1 MHVALGTT
9 QLIKHEITCNF
20 QQPGRKF
27 RARDISAGAFPDA
40 DKDLLRDVFN
50 IGVAPEHARHRASDK
65 TLVTF
70 DQLLERARIS
80 STHQLHEPHVF
91 SILLRSSHGS
101 LVFARHRSL
110 GRVHERNL
118 LRIWQLTKICSFT
131 FASMVF
137 VARGKRSVHAW
148 SRQALTLAGMNYLLI
163 PKELRPIA
171 EKVEANE
178 RISAADALDLYRSND
193 LNALGMIANVV
204 RERKNGN
211 YATYIH
217 NRYINYSNICVL
229 SCQFCAFAAKKRD
242 AHAFE
247 YASDEI
253 IRAVAEALPLGIT
266 EVHMVGGLHP
276 TLKKDWYLDL
286 LRGLRALEP
295 DLHIKAFTAIEVRHL
310 ARRIFRMSIP
320 DTLELLR
327 DTGLGSI
334 TGGGAE
340 IFDSVVRDQ
349 ICRGKETAEEW
360 LDIHRTW
367 HRMGGRSTCTML
379 YGHIE
384 TLAQRVD
391 HLCQLRR
398 LQDETGGFTGFVP
411 FAFEPQTTVLAHIK
425 SASAFEQLR
434 NLAVGR
440 IYLDNIEHLTAYWV
454 SMGLPL
460 AQVSLSYGVDDL
472 HGTIIEEKIF
482 HMAGATTPQQQTVA
496 ALEHT
501 IREAGREPI
510 QRDSFY
516 RHISPSPTNA
526 RHTASAPTELACA

>member
-1 MHVALGTT
+1 
-9 QLIKHEITCNF
+9 
-20 QQPGRKF
+20 
-27 RARDISAGAFPDA
+27 
-40 DKDLLRDVFN
+40 
-50 IGVAPEHARHRASDK
+50 
-65 TLVTF
+65 
-70 DQLLERARIS
+70 
-80 STHQLHEPHVF
+80 
-91 SILLRSSHGS
+91 
-101 LVFARHRSL
+101 
-110 GRVHERNL
+110 
-118 LRIWQLTKICSFT
+118 
-131 FASMVF
+131 
-137 VARGKRSVHAW
+137 
-148 SRQALTLAGMNYLLI
+148 MNYLLI

-171 EKVEANE
+171 EKVEADQ
-178 RISAADALDLYRSND
+178 RISEADALTLYRSND

-204 RERKNGN
+204 RARKNGN
-211 YATYIH
+211 YASYIH

-286 LRGLRALEP
+286 LRRLRALDP

-310 ARRIFRMSIP
+310 ARRIFHMPIR

-327 DTGLGSI
+327 ETGLGSI

-340 IFDSVVRDQ
+340 IFDSAIRDQ

-367 HRMGGRSTCTML
+367 HQMGGRSTCTML

-384 TLAQRVD
+384 TLEQRVD
-391 HLCQLRR
+391 HLRQLRK

-425 SASAFEQLR
+425 PASAFEQLR
-434 NLAVGR
+434 NLAVSR
-440 IYLDNIEHLTAYWV
+440 IYLDNINHLTAYWV

-496 ALEHT
+496 ALEQV
-501 IREAGREPI
+501 IREAGREPV

-516 RHISPSPTNA
+516 RHISPRPTTG
-526 RHTASAPTELACA
+526 RHTAPAPTELACA